1 MPDDR
6 TRCGWAVGDEE
17 MARYHDE
24 EWGSAP
30 KSDDAWFEM
39 IVLETF
45 QAGLSWRT
53 VLRKRSAFR
62 RAFRGFSVNEV
73 ASFTEEDVAR
83 LLMDE
88 GIVRNRQKIEA
99 AVKNARIASD
109 LIRTHGSLTDAFQL
123 AKEEGDIL
131 QYLSSTF
138 VRVGRTTAESIAF
151 ATGLIPP
158 PHEDS
163 CFKAQDVLDGRDELE

>member
-1 MPDDR
+1 MANDWI
-6 TRCGWAVGDEE
+6 RCGWAVGDEE
-17 MARYHDE
+17 MVRYHDE
-24 EWGSAP
+24 EWGTTP
-30 KSDDAWFEM
+30 VSDEAWFEM

-53 VLRKRSAFR
+53 VLRKRNAFR
-62 RAFRGFSVNEV
+62 HAFRGFSVNAV
-73 ASFTEEDVAR
+73 ASFSEEDVAS

-88 GIVRNRQKIEA
+88 GIIRNRQKIEA

-109 LIRTHGSLTDAFQL
+109 LILAHGSLESAFQQV
-123 AKEEGDIL
+123 KDEEEIL
-131 QYLSSTF
+131 RYLSSTF

-158 PHEDS
+158 PHDDS
-163 CFKAQDVLDGRDELE
+163 CFMSQTVSHGRDESE